1 MHTIQHAVL
10 LANGGKIDVE
20 HLPVAIRGDA
30 RTVSRP
36 QAAPMAPLG
45 TALKQFERAYLIRAL
60 AESDEKKGKAA
71 DALGISRKNLWEK
84 LKMHGI
90 VAAPDGDP
98 GARAAGDGSSPF
110 AA

>member
-1 MHTIQHAVL
+1 
-10 LANGGKIDVE
+10 
-20 HLPVAIRGDA
+20 
-30 RTVSRP
+30 
-36 QAAPMAPLG
+36 MAPLG

-90 VAAPDGDP
+90 VAAPDGEP
-98 GARAAGDGSSPF
+98 GTRAATDGSSPF